1 MPVAKISLSFHE
13 SGLGDGFT
21 RSLEM
26 VMMVPSL
33 RMAMMSTMNGAKSNL
48 QMSAMRRNPKTIRMF
63 FILWKMDL
71 LVSTALTITLSPGSV
86 STMSEALRAASV
98 ASSTAMP
105 MSAFFNAGASLTPS
119 PVMPQM
125 WPRSWRR
132 LTISYLCSGNTPAKP
147 SAFSMSSSMG
157 MPFTVPFLSPR
168 RVVEGYMLVP
178 MPRRRPVSLPMASWS
193 PVIILTLTPR
203 WRARRMVSA
212 LSCLGGSNSGRRPM
226 NCHGS
231 PELSLLFSGTCWY
244 ATPSDRRPRSA
255 YPLMRAWTFFSASAP
270 MVQSLMMSS
279 ETIPTKSCQSGG
291 LPPPLAR
298 TMAMMAAIS
307 MTQESGFHMKP
318 RNLSSLL
325 SFFSSSLLGP
335 NALSR
340 PSPSALVRPLRS
352 HFSVLNTSSTG
363 ILDCKINN

>member
-1 MPVAKISLSFHE
+1 
-13 SGLGDGFT
+13 
-21 RSLEM
+21 
-26 VMMVPSL
+26 
-33 RMAMMSTMNGAKSNL
+33 
-48 QMSAMRRNPKTIRMF
+48 
-63 FILWKMDL
+63 MDL

-132 LTISYLCSGNTPAKP
+132 LTISYLCSGNTPANP

-168 RVVEGYMLVP
+168 RVVEGYMLTPAGLLADGELVAGDHLDVDAEVESSP
-178 MPRRRPVSLPMASWS
+178 DGLGAVVSRWVEQRQEADELPRVAGALLVFFRHLLVRDAERP
-193 PVIILTLTPR
+193 
-203 WRARRMVSA
+203 
-212 LSCLGGSNSGRRPM
+212 
-226 NCHGS
+226 
-231 PELSLLFSGTCWY
+231 E
-244 ATPSDRRPRSA
+244 AT
-255 YPLMRAWTFFSASAP
+255 
-270 MVQSLMMSS
+270 VGLMMSS

-291 LPPPLAR
+291 FPPPLAR

-307 MTQESGFHMKP
+307 MTHDSGFHMKP

-363 ILDCKINN
+363 ILDWVGGWVRRRLGGGDGGLRGGRREGGGACTASAPLSPWMDEDGVARGVGEGVL